1 MTDAPLPPPRSD
13 MTFADRDMFSELTEG
28 AFYSPPGVYGMEIRD
43 IGFGKRTGGRVGVQI
58 FRASGDVADPPL
70 WHMHDLDI
78 QIGYIISGW
87 ILYEF
92 EGLGVVRVEAGTAIR
107 HLPRNRL
114 RVLDRSSDFEGIW
127 VKSPAEDVVTLF
139 PVDDTG
145 GYGEV
150 IYTHTES

>member
-1 MTDAPLPPPRSD
+1 MTDLPLPPPRPD
-13 MTFADRDMFSELTEG
+13 MTFADSDMFSELTHD
-28 AFYSPPGVYGMEIRD
+28 AFYSPPGVSGMEIRD
-43 IGFGKRTGGRVGVQI
+43 IGFGKRTNGRVGAQI
-58 FRASGDVADPPL
+58 FRATGEAADPPL

-114 RVLDRSSDFEGIW
+114 RVLDRSPDFEGIW
-127 VKSPAEDVVTLF
+127 VKSPAIDVVTLF
-139 PVDDTG
+139 PADEAG
-145 GYGEV
+145 EYGEV
-150 IYTHTES
+150 LYTHTES